1 MMSHKLIFLVA
12 SDFAIASCV
21 HEVSCH
27 VLLRVDYLREIN
39 VSVIS
44 CVQRITVTSVK
55 IYQMLTLVS
64 MWTISFIFI
73 SQLSLTC
80 MLNYNVT
87 VSNWHEFTRKCIFIC
102 FYMPI
107 VVISFFT
114 FISKYLHESEFR
126 IVSYGSR
133 YLLNLNVT
141 WTWMARSFLNDK

>member
-114 FISKYLHESEFR
+114 FISTYMKVSLESYLM
-126 IVSYGSR
+126 VAD
-133 YLLNLNVT
+133 LLNLNVT
-141 WTWMARSFLNDK
+141 WTWMVRSFLNDK